1 MIKKIVIAKRKE
13 KINEEDAWV
22 NNRRSLENSATQ
34 VLDPEDAKS
43 LNQENEKKAAKRRL
57 TLDISEDFHRLIKA
71 SCAKKGVTMSEEV
84 ERLLTKH
91 FKDSEKA

>member
-22 NNRRSLENSATQ
+22 NDRRSLENFATQ
-34 VLDPEDAKS
+34 VTDPEDSKS
-43 LNQENEKKAAKRRL
+43 INSENEKKVAKRRL
-57 TLDISEDFHRLIKA
+57 TLDISDDFHRLIKA
-71 SCAKKGVTMSEEV
+71 SCARKGVTMSEEV

-91 FKDSEKA
+91 FKDTEKT